1 MLRDADRDIGF
12 SVFSI
17 AIALGLLY
25 ESYLPKYAAGAGDYG
40 FSPVFFPTILI
51 YLWLTLSVLILLK
64 GLATRSRQDQAKS
77 EISFSRPLI
86 GFLLT
91 GVYAYLM
98 PVIGFTIAS
107 VSYAALFMLILGYR
121 RPIPLISIS
130 LLFPVLMWYV
140 FTFLLNVPLPVS
152 PWFDRI

>member
-1 MLRDADRDIGF
+1 MLKDGDRDIGF
-12 SVFSI
+12 SVVSI

-51 YLWLTLSVLILLK
+51 YLWLVLSLLILLK
-64 GLATRSRQDQAKS
+64 GLAIRSKQGQAVLD
-77 EISFSRPLI
+77 ISFSRPLI

-91 GVYAYLM
+91 AGYAYLM
-98 PVIGFTIAS
+98 PVIGFTISS
-107 VSYAALFMLILGYR
+107 VSYAALFMVILGYR
-121 RPIPLISIS
+121 RPIPLISIAI
-130 LLFPVLMWYV
+130 LFPILMWYV